1 MRCFYFALPP
11 ILACVAGLGESVV
24 PLMGLWIQGGFLEV
38 RPQPVKGLWENGGF
52 VHILRVVVKPMNPG
66 EFAFRDQF
74 RLGGQPMLHIV
85 PRQRTLV
92 LIIEVCLPGHFV
104 G

>member
-1 MRCFYFALPP
+1 MRCFYFALTP
-11 ILACVAGLGESVV
+11 ILARVAGLRESVI
-24 PLMGLWIQGGFLEV
+24 PLLTWSGCLGI
-38 RPQPVKGLWENGGF
+38 RSQPVKGLWENGGF